1 VPSKYAYA
9 FEPNSITYTNVTT
22 DIAETQNYVGT
33 LLTYTI
39 TGYIKNS
46 CEVPIEGI
54 LVDANNGGNSDTT
67 DANGYYEVWVD
78 SAWSGTVT
86 PSKAHYTFD
95 PNSMS
100 YANVLGDIA
109 DQNYVAN
116 NIYDFDC
123 DGSIGFGDLAIMCE
137 NWLWIGDLK
146 PNCVGHW
153 KMDDNAANT
162 TVVDDSGTGHNG
174 TASRNTNLLA
184 VAGKINGAF
193 LFNGTSDYVNVG
205 NVVSP
210 GAYTKIAWVKR
221 DVGSYYNNIISS
233 GDVLSHALYAPSAY
247 SFKLSAGHVNPFNQV
262 QDPTPLDVNVWYFV
276 AVTFDSS
283 VEAGKMVLYKNGV
296 QVAQA
301 SGVPTPSPSTTT
313 YIGRFS
319 TGYYMKGAID
329 NAMIFNRALTGE
341 EISLLYNNGNGVETF
356 PASEIDVDFN
366 NDGIVNFLDFAEF
379 GLAW

>member
-1 VPSKYAYA
+1 
-9 FEPNSITYTNVTT
+9 
-22 DIAETQNYVGT
+22 
-33 LLTYTI
+33 
-39 TGYIKNS
+39 
-46 CEVPIEGI
+46 
-54 LVDANNGGNSDTT
+54 
-67 DANGYYEVWVD
+67 
-78 SAWSGTVT
+78 
-86 PSKAHYTFD
+86 
-95 PNSMS
+95 MS

-116 NIYDFDC
+116 NIYDLDC
-123 DGSIGFGDLAIMCE
+123 DGTIGYGDVAVISE
-137 NWLWIGDLK
+137 NWLWIGGLK

-153 KMDDNAANT
+153 KMNDNAASKV
-162 TVVDDSGTGHNG
+162 VVDNSGNGKNG
-174 TASRNTNLLA
+174 TAQQNTA
-184 VAGKINGAF
+184 VLHTTGKIGGA
-193 LFNGTSDYVNVG
+193 LTFNGTSDYVDVG

-233 GDVLSHALYAPSAY
+233 GDVFSHALYAPSTY

-313 YIGRFS
+313 CIGRFYS
-319 TGYYMKGAID
+319 TNAYNFKGLID

-356 PASEIDVDFN
+356 PASGINVDFN